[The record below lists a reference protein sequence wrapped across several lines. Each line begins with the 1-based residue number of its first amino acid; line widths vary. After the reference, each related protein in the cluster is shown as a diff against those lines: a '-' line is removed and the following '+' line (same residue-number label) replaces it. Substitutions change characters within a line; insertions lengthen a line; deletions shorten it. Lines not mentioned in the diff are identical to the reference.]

1 MKRYLLII
9 SAVSILAA
17 CGGSDSGSKKETDKK
32 ENAVSDISENP
43 DYKAGLALISKSD
56 CLTCHK
62 IDEKLTGPPY
72 RDVANKYAGMP
83 DTIITHLAHKIQK
96 GGNGV
101 WGEIMMLPHPAISQG
116 DAEAMV
122 KYILLLKK

>member
-1 MKRYLLII
+1 MKKYLCII
-9 SAVSILAA
+9 STVAILVA
-17 CGGSDSGSKKETDKK
+17 CGGSDSDNKKETAVPDKT
-32 ENAVSDISENP
+32 SNP
-43 DYKAGLALISKSD
+43 DYKAGLALVSKSD

-62 IDEKLTGPPY
+62 VDEKLTGPAY
-72 RDVANKYAGMP
+72 REVADKYASYP
-83 DTIITHLAHKIQK
+83 DTIVAHLAGKIRT

-101 WGEIMMLPHPAISQG
+101 WGEIMMLPHPAISQT

>member
-1 MKRYLLII
+1 MKKII
-9 SAVSILAA
+9 STLFIAGLLVA
-17 CGGSDSGSKKETDKK
+17 CGSNSSNTKK
-32 ENAVSDISENP
+32 ENVAGDISENP

-62 IDEKLTGPPY
+62 VDEKITGPSY
-72 RDVANKYAGMP
+72 RDVANKYASYP
-83 DTIITHLAHKIQK
+83 DTIVSHLAGKVRK

-101 WGEIMMLPHPAISQG
+101 WGEIMMLPHSALSQE
-116 DAEAMV
+116 DAETMV